1 MVLQMLVFQH
11 SLQHEYDKPGRAV
24 VSSCVCIPPSGP
36 SYVRTLTPRGTMVD
50 SLYPTRLSPP
60 SEPYSEA
67 HNPVSHKNGRGWM
80 VGYRPRICASF
91 PPISLPKS
99 FFPNHTDV
107 PGCLYSRIALI
118 AVNTGIGASRSMN
131 PSMDIISSIPSAYAP
146 DALSIDTSDMP

>member
-67 HNPVSHKNGRGWM
+67 LNLVSHKNGRGWM

-91 PPISLPKS
+91 PCIIIKIVLSASSGCRWMSVFQDRIDRCSRVSGRLQKDPLIRRTNREPQRFLRTAQ
-99 FFPNHTDV
+99 TD
-107 PGCLYSRIALI
+107 
-118 AVNTGIGASRSMN
+118 
-131 PSMDIISSIPSAYAP
+131 
-146 DALSIDTSDMP
+146 

>member
-11 SLQHEYDKPGRAV
+11 SLQHEYDKLGRAV

-91 PPISLPKS
+91 PQYHYRNRPFRITRMSLDACIPGSHQSPFSRQRSFTEGLADPKNE
-99 FFPNHTDV
+99 PETT
-107 PGCLYSRIALI
+107 
-118 AVNTGIGASRSMN
+118 AVLADRAN
-131 PSMDIISSIPSAYAP
+131 
-146 DALSIDTSDMP
+146 